1 VGGRLFCQEV
11 RLSRFERV
19 RGRLRRAYQSEQQ
32 SVHAAQET
40 PSDAPESP
48 GIASPAVPG
57 PAAPAKATVVGA
69 EPPVDLHSSTSSR
82 DDADVPH
89 GLRIAAAWCWRLIV
103 IGVVAW
109 ALLRIVGTVRIVII
123 PLAIAL
129 LLSAL
134 LAPAVGWLLRA
145 RLPRSMATAV
155 VLVGGLA
162 AVIGTLTLVVNE
174 FIQGV
179 PELSEKSSQGVRQI
193 QNWLKTGPLHLSDTQ
208 LDRYIDE
215 AQGWINDNTSKF
227 TSGALSTAATLAE
240 VLTGTLLVLF
250 ATFFFLR
257 DGNRIWRF
265 LVRLLPVAA
274 RWKVDDAGRAA
285 WQTLVAYVRATV
297 LVAFIDAVGI
307 GIFLVIFDVPFAFPL
322 AALVFLGAFIPIV
335 GAFVSGLIAV
345 LVALVAKGPVTALI
359 LLGVVILVQ
368 QIEGHVLQP
377 LVMGTAVK
385 VHPLAVVL
393 AVAGGSMIAGI
404 AGAFFAVPVVAT
416 LNVMIKY
423 VASGQWRTDGRAP
436 RPPVT
441 DSGPPP
447 KSPRR
452 LRTRSTKDTATP

>member
-1 VGGRLFCQEV
+1 MAELPYGDVVRRILCDLTPWTGRFSCQEV

-19 RGRLRRAYQSEQQ
+19 RGRLRRAYESGRE
-32 SVHAAQET
+32 SVRSGRTRSAAVPEPAEVAT
-40 PSDAPESP
+40 PA
-48 GIASPAVPG
+48 APG
-57 PAAPAKATVVGA
+57 PAAPATATVVGA
-69 EPPVDLHSSTSSR
+69 ERPSAMHNSTSSR

-89 GLRIAAAWCWRLIV
+89 ALRIAAAWSWRLIV

-109 ALLRIVGTVRIVII
+109 ALLKIVGTIRIVII
-123 PLAIAL
+123 PLAVAL

-145 RLPRSMATAV
+145 RLPRSLATAV

-179 PELSEKSSQGVRQI
+179 PELSEKSSEGVRQI
-193 QNWLKTGPLHLSDTQ
+193 QNWLKTGPLHLSDGQ
-208 LDRYIDE
+208 LDRYIE
-215 AQGWINDNTSKF
+215 EGQQWINNNTEKF
-227 TSGALSTAATLAE
+227 TSGALATAATLAE

-285 WQTLVAYVRATV
+285 WSTLVAYVRATV

-307 GIFLVIFDVPFAFPL
+307 GIFLVIFDIPFAFPL

-335 GAFVSGLIAV
+335 GATLSGGVAV
-345 LVALVAKGPVTALI
+345 LVALVDSGPVTALI
-359 LLGVVILVQ
+359 ILGAVIGVQ
-368 QIEGHVLQP
+368 QLEGHVLQP
-377 LVMGTAVK
+377 LIMGRAVAI
-385 VHPLAVVL
+385 HPLAVIIGIAAGVVL
-393 AVAGGSMIAGI
+393 AGITGALVSVPLIAVLNT
-404 AGAFFAVPVVAT
+404 AVRRLAARTVPDTPPDAVVVA
-416 LNVMIKY
+416 
-423 VASGQWRTDGRAP
+423 SQAP
-436 RPPVT
+436 
-441 DSGPPP
+441 
-447 KSPRR
+447 
-452 LRTRSTKDTATP
+452 

>member
-1 VGGRLFCQEV
+1 M
-11 RLSRFERV
+11 SRFERV
-19 RGRLRRAYQSEQQ
+19 RGRLRRAYQSEKE
-32 SVHAAQET
+32 SVRAAQET

-57 PAAPAKATVVGA
+57 PAAPAQATVVGA

-174 FIQGV
+174 FIRGV
-179 PELSEKSSQGVRQI
+179 PELSQKSSEGVRQI

-257 DGNRIWRF
+257 DGNKIWRF
-265 LVRLLPVAA
+265 VVRLLPVAA

-335 GAFVSGLIAV
+335 GAALSGGVAV
-345 LVALVAKGPVTALI
+345 LVALVDSGPVTALI
-359 LLGVVILVQ
+359 ILGAVIGVQ
-368 QIEGHVLQP
+368 QVEGHVLQP
-377 LVMGTAVK
+377 IIMGRAVAI
-385 VHPLAVVL
+385 HPLAVIIGIAAGVVL
-393 AVAGGSMIAGI
+393 AGITGALVSVPLIAVLNT
-404 AGAFFAVPVVAT
+404 AVRRLAARTVPDTPPDAVVVA
-416 LNVMIKY
+416 
-423 VASGQWRTDGRAP
+423 SQAP
-436 RPPVT
+436 
-441 DSGPPP
+441 
-447 KSPRR
+447 
-452 LRTRSTKDTATP
+452 